1 MKKVRIEYNS
11 SGKRGRVACSSHLCL
26 TGHVTQ
32 EKLFASQYL
41 WVESGGLEAIAAI
54 FSSSFPMTGFRIFME
69 IK

>member
-1 MKKVRIEYNS
+1 MKKVRIGYNS